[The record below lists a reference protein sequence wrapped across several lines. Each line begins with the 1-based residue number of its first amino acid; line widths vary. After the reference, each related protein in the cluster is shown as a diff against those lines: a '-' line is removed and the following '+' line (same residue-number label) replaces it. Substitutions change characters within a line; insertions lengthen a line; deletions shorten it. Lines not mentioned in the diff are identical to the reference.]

1 MEIYIIAVK
10 HFTQNKM
17 NKLHEPMVSNC
28 FYFKLVYNNMFSKES
43 EDFGEVLEAWGK
55 VIGINLDSDLKQ
67 ER

>member
-17 NKLHEPMVSNC
+17 NKLHEPMVSKG

-43 EDFGEVLEAWGK
+43 EDFGEVLESWGK
-55 VIGINLDSDLKQ
+55 VIGVNLDRDLKQ